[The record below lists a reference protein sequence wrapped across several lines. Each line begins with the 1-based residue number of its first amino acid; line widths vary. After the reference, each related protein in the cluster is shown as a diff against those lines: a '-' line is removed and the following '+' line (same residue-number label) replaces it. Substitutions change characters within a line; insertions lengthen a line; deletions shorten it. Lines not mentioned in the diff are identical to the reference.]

1 MVISLATESSGRN
14 ENMHVHTHACARRT
28 SYTPGTHTHVCNQPR
43 AKHHEQPALLPPPPG
58 TLRRG
63 PAEGPGGRGSSTA
76 TRSLVLPL
84 AGRVVN
90 CSRPCLV
97 RSEALRVRPGALHA
111 VPGGRGRA
119 EPADALRTE
128 LGDPD
133 AHRTRSRPT
142 WSPIPGE
149 LNPKLGL
156 EP

>member
-63 PAEGPGGRGSSTA
+63 PAEGPGGRRSSTA

-90 CSRPCLV
+90 CSRPYLV
-97 RSEALRVRPGALHA
+97 RLKPCACGPGPSTLFPAA
-111 VPGGRGRA
+111 VQSQQTRCAQRWATLTPTGQGAAPRG
-119 EPADALRTE
+119 
-128 LGDPD
+128 
-133 AHRTRSRPT
+133 HRSQE
-142 WSPIPGE
+142 S
-149 LNPKLGL
+149 
-156 EP
+156 